1 MNRPIDNNYISKA
14 RYYELKWFC
23 RQYREWEKEKSNLKI
38 SPVGKFDK
46 NLPDPTGDLAVKLAG
61 LDYKIEIVDSCLH
74 DTDPTISTWL
84 KKCVVDGK
92 SYNVLVSDG
101 VPCGKEYFYQ
111 RYKTFFSRLNQC
123 L

>member
-1 MNRPIDNNYISKA
+1 MNRPIDNDYISKE

-23 RQYREWEKEKSNLKI
+23 RQYHQWEKEKSNLKI

-61 LDYKIEIVDSCLH
+61 LEYKIETVDKCIKETS
-74 DTDPTISTWL
+74 PGIEEWM
-84 KKCVVDGK
+84 KQCVVDGK
-92 SYNVLVSDG
+92 GYNNLVG
-101 VPCGKEYFYQ
+101 VPCCSEYFYQ
-111 RYKTFFSRLNQC
+111 RYKTFFSRLNHC